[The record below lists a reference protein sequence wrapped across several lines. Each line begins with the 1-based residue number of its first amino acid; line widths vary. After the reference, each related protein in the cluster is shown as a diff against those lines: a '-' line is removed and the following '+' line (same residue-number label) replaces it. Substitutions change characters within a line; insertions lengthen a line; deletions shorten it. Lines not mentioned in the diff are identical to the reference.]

1 MDLADP
7 SQVRRWR
14 EAQRKW
20 QQRTG
25 WKKRAE
31 QQEPRVPEAVIN
43 DRNRRLA
50 MGSTLMG
57 DPLPGY
63 SALDRK
69 MRRT

>member
-1 MDLADP
+1 MNLADP
-7 SQVRRWR
+7 NQLRRWR

-25 WKKRAE
+25 WKKRDE
-31 QQEPRVPEAVIN
+31 QQLRVPEAVIK

-50 MGSTLMG
+50 LGVTLMG

-69 MRRT
+69 MRQT